1 MSVDIQINRFDEW
14 PAAAGF
20 GALFEAAATAALA
33 TADRPLDGELSITFV
48 SELEIRDL
56 NRRYLGVAH
65 ATDVIAFDLAVA
77 DELLGDIY
85 VSPALAQGASGELG
99 IPEVEELV
107 RLVVHGVL
115 HLLGH
120 EHEEGEERY
129 ASPMFRLQERIVE
142 RLTGDR
148 P

>member
-1 MSVDIQINRFDEW
+1 MSVDIRINHLDEW
-14 PAAAGF
+14 PAAAGS
-20 GALFEAAATAALA
+20 GALFEEAAIAALA
-33 TADRPLDGELSITFV
+33 TADRPLDGEISITFV

-56 NRRYLGVAH
+56 NRRYLGVPH

-85 VSPALAQGASGELG
+85 ISPALAQGASAELG

>member
-14 PAAAGF
+14 PAAAGS

-56 NRRYLGVAH
+56 NRRYLGVPH

-85 VSPALAQGASGELG
+85 ISPALAQGASGELG

-115 HLLGH
+115 HVLGH
-120 EHEEGEERY
+120 EHEEGEARY
-129 ASPMFRLQERIVE
+129 ASPMFQLQERIVK

>member
-1 MSVDIQINRFDEW
+1 VSVDIQINRLDEW
-14 PAAAGF
+14 LAAAGS
-20 GALFEAAATAALA
+20 GALFEAAAIAALA

-48 SELEIRDL
+48 SEIEIRDL

-65 ATDVIAFDLAVA
+65 ATDVIAFDLAVEN
-77 DELLGDIY
+77 ELLGDIY
-85 VSPALAQGASGELG
+85 VSPALAQGASGESG
-99 IPEVEELV
+99 TPEVEELM

-148 P
+148 S

>member
-1 MSVDIQINRFDEW
+1 MSVDVQINRLDEW
-14 PAAAGF
+14 PATAGS
-20 GALFEAAATAALA
+20 GALFEAAAIAALA

-56 NRRYLGVAH
+56 NRRYLGVPD
-65 ATDVIAFDLAVA
+65 ATDVIAFDLGVA

-85 VSPALAQGASGELG
+85 ISPALAQGTSGELG

-142 RLTGDR
+142 SLTGDR

>member
-1 MSVDIQINRFDEW
+1 MSVDIQINRLDEW
-14 PAAAGF
+14 PAAAGS
-20 GALFEAAATAALA
+20 GALFEAAAIAALA

-56 NRRYLGVAH
+56 SRRYLGVPH

-85 VSPALAQGASGELG
+85 VSPALAQGASRELG

-129 ASPMFRLQERIVE
+129 ASPMYRLHERIVE

>member
-1 MSVDIQINRFDEW
+1 VSVDIQINRLDEW
-14 PAAAGF
+14 PAAAGS
-20 GALFEAAATAALA
+20 GALFEEAAITALA
-33 TADRPLDGELSITFV
+33 TADRPMDGELSITFV
-48 SELEIRDL
+48 SELEILDL
-56 NRRYLGVAH
+56 NRRYLGVPH
-65 ATDVIAFDLAVA
+65 PTDVIAFDLGVA
-77 DELLGDIY
+77 DELLGDVY
-85 VSPALAQGASGELG
+85 VSPTMAQAASAELG

-107 RLVVHGVL
+107 RLVVHAVL

-129 ASPMFRLQERIVE
+129 ASPMYRLQESIVE

>member
-1 MSVDIQINRFDEW
+1 MSVDIQINRLDEW
-14 PAAAGF
+14 PAAAGSV
-20 GALFEAAATAALA
+20 ALFEAAAIAALA

-65 ATDVIAFDLAVA
+65 ATDVIAFDLAVG

-85 VSPALAQGASGELG
+85 VSPALAQGASGEPG

-148 P
+148 S

>member
-1 MSVDIQINRFDEW
+1 MSVDIQINRVDDG
-14 PAAAGF
+14 PAAAGA
-20 GALFEAAATAALA
+20 GALFEVAAIAALA

-56 NRRYLGVAH
+56 NRRYLGVPH
-65 ATDVIAFDLAVA
+65 ATDVIAFDLGVA
-77 DELLGDIY
+77 DELLGDVY
-85 VSPALAQGASGELG
+85 VSPALAQAASGELG

-129 ASPMFRLQERIVE
+129 ASPMYRLQESIVE